1 MRNLGIG
8 RTDND
13 TRDSIQAACKASC
26 VLCVYDILSIRDA
39 PVEFLVLC
47 IPGKCCEVCFAR

>member
-1 MRNLGIG
+1 MRSLEIG
-8 RTDND
+8 RTEID
-13 TRDSIQAACKASC
+13 TRDSIQAACKTWC

-47 IPGKCCEVCFAR
+47 ISGKCCEVRFAR